1 MKVTELAKKLGV
13 HRTTVTLWIKQGI
26 IPATRTPGGKHI
38 IGSAEELKA
47 WQEPLTNNAALYL
60 YYPLPET
67 LDTESEVTKLR
78 FFAEANGFTIDETV
92 IEGSSHDQ
100 YLRKQL
106 LRLLSKPTLR
116 TILTTRQSLPHG
128 WKFMS
133 TALAAAGRRLI
144 IADAEKHH
152 EREYRWQSHQT
163 R

>member
-38 IGSAEELKA
+38 IGSVEELKV
-47 WQEPLTNNAALYL
+47 WQEPLTNNAAIYL
-60 YYPLPET
+60 YYPLPKA
-67 LDTESEVTKLR
+67 LDTESEIAKLKV
-78 FFAEANGFTIDETV
+78 FADTNNFTIDETV

-116 TILTTRQSLPHG
+116 TILTTRQSLPNG

-133 TALAAAGRRLI
+133 TALAAAGRRFI
-144 IADAEKHH
+144 VADATKHH
-152 EREYRWQSHQT
+152 EIEYRYQSHQT